1 MLLTR
6 VKEAYYRGVL
16 RLNIS
21 NRDDAW
27 PVILRTD
34 GIFMVKPYFSIP
46 TKDGYQTSNQK
57 VSLVK
62 IADLSPEFDIR
73 FCPEVPM
80 AKTTINV
87 IRDGVMQYLGKHE
100 LGRDIDE
107 DLLYHVSHNGEH
119 GVIAKRVPE
128 GEKSVWVQVGVL
140 NVLGVPHF
148 AASDHVLK
156 ATIVDQNGV
165 TPCSPDSS
173 MLTPD
178 TLWTFADAETKA
190 CLFKVASLSEAGF
203 IDPLTV
209 RHGPCKTL
217 GKNVREL
224 SVTVVY
230 SAEKHSDKHVA
241 YPKVSLVAPLMD
253 NSDIG
258 DEIGFLY
265 VGAKPQYRNAF
276 SSIEGTGELVCKYEP
291 ASDTVLDLKDLA
303 KLVNTRV
310 WMEDSHLHSLKKRE
324 QEPKSKL
331 SPRVVLQTTL
341 LSTTGHMFSIR
352 VLSTE
357 NELEMGVYQY
367 RESSHGEYMIH
378 PDDLHQIGKLVFAD
392 ANTHEL
398 LYVPMSAIVP
408 DLERLSMAL
417 ARPVIMS
424 PDASAANETLS
435 WRSGGFS
442 SMARAQGYGANQ
454 HPLLGGWANST
465 PLPGYGHAAQSDNQG
480 VPRGYDR
487 YQSLIACVSIP
498 NSFYSEV
505 EIPYKH
511 TTRKVR
517 FLGNTAIHLAKAVL
531 TNPGDIYVADGHAW
545 KPLSEDCVPLIDA
558 ILSTVGHTIPVEG
571 LVDTWV
577 SGVSVSVSFFGTT
590 RCTTINIPE
599 ADGFIRQVT
608 LTTPA
613 AAFINIK
620 KYL

>member
-16 RLNIS
+16 RLNVS
-21 NRDDAW
+21 NRADAW

-62 IADLSPEFDIR
+62 IADLSKEFDIR
-73 FCPEVPM
+73 FCPEVAM

-128 GEKSVWVQVGVL
+128 GDKSAWVQVGVL

-148 AASDHVLK
+148 AANDHVLK
-156 ATIVDQNGV
+156 ATVVDQNGV

-190 CLFKVASLSEAGF
+190 CLFKVASLSEAG
-203 IDPLTV
+203 IVDPLSV

-230 SAEKHSDKHVA
+230 SAEKHCDKHDT

-253 NSDIG
+253 SSDIG

-265 VGAKPQYRNAF
+265 VGAKPQYRSAF
-276 SSIEGTGELVCKYEP
+276 NSIEGTGELICKYEP
-291 ASDTVLDLKDLA
+291 TADTVLDLKDLA

-310 WMEDSHLHSLKKRE
+310 WMEDSHLHALKKRE
-324 QEPKSKL
+324 QEPKPTFN
-331 SPRVVLQTTL
+331 PRVVLQTQV
-341 LSTTGHMFSIR
+341 LSNTGHMLNIR
-352 VLSTE
+352 VLTTE

-367 RESSHGEYMIH
+367 RESSNGGYTIN
-378 PDDLHQIGKLVFAD
+378 PDDYYQIGKLVAKD
-392 ANTHEL
+392 VNSHDL
-398 LYVPMSAIVP
+398 SYIPLCAIVP
-408 DLERLSMAL
+408 DLERLSLAL
-417 ARPVIMS
+417 ARPVIML
-424 PDASAANETLS
+424 DEVRAANESMS
-435 WRSGGFS
+435 WRSDRFD
-442 SMARAQGYGANQ
+442 SMARNQGYGIN
-454 HPLLGGWANST
+454 HGGLGSWMNET
-465 PLPGYGHAAQSDNQG
+465 PRPGYGYDIDRFNHG
-480 VPRGYDR
+480 TPRGYDNH
-487 YQSLIACVSIP
+487 YSQIAAVSVP

-505 EIPYKH
+505 EIPFVR
-511 TTRKVR
+511 TTCKVR
-517 FLGNTAIHLAKAVL
+517 FLGNTAAHLAKAVL
-531 TNPGDIYVADGHAW
+531 TNPGDVFVLDGHAW
-545 KPLSEDCVPLIDA
+545 KPLTEDCTQIIDA
-558 ILSTVGHTIPVEG
+558 ILATVGHAIPVEG
-571 LVDTWV
+571 FMDTWV
-577 SGVSVSVSFFGTT
+577 SGVVVNVSFFGNTRRTTITITESDGFVRQVALTT
-590 RCTTINIPE
+590 R
-599 ADGFIRQVT
+599 AS
-608 LTTPA
+608 
-613 AAFINIK
+613 AFVDIK